1 MQTKE
6 KITLWNGG
14 KFGDYPTCRCGN
26 TPAYDGFYP
35 TLFDGL
41 QVEPDDERWTNGLYI
56 CGRCELIGVVLT
68 DEEFKRNGSIS
79 RTDEVYN
86 R

>member
-6 KITLWNGG
+6 VITLWNGG
-14 KFGDYPTCRCGN
+14 MFGDYPKCECGN

-35 TLFDGL
+35 TLFGGL
-41 QVEPDDERWTNGLYI
+41 QVEPDDERWTNELYI

-68 DEEFKRNGSIS
+68 DAAFKRNGSIS
-79 RTDEVYN
+79 RTDEVFN